1 MAKQMKEVYLDEH
14 KKEAYLNKLSSNID
28 QDEIRITRLDDL
40 ETAQEAIEIAQDVVM
55 HPREKYRINGATY
68 TIDEVMER
76 LSKLTTDHIKC
87 VAFKLNHYKGIV
99 QNRYGYVLSTL
110 FNITRQTQKQAKEL
124 LEYLIEEDKEKD
136 EDEDD

>member
-1 MAKQMKEVYLDEH
+1 MAKRMKEVHLDEH
-14 KKEAYLNKLSSNID
+14 KKEAYLKKLDNNIN
-28 QDEIRITRLDDL
+28 QDEIRITRYDDL

-68 TIDEVMER
+68 TLDEVMER

-87 VAFKLNHYKGIV
+87 VAFKLNNHKGII

-124 LEYLIEEDKEKD
+124 FEYLIEEDKEKD